1 MNEIKCPKC
10 GEIFAI
16 DDSGYRELVKE
27 VKDKEFEK
35 ELKVREELLRN
46 ESAIKLERVR
56 SELEA
61 LKKEIRQLRDNIE
74 KILTKILES
83 SASKA
88 RSNYSGLEMY

>member
-1 MNEIKCPKC
+1 MPLYKLSI
-10 GEIFAI
+10 
-16 DDSGYRELVKE
+16 GYEWSIE
-27 VKDKEFEK
+27 MYSFEQ
-35 ELKVREELLRN
+35 LKRALKKREE
-46 ESAIKLERVR
+46 EAF
-56 SELEA
+56 EA